1 MTKRN
6 IRYGLDDRLPTPIIV
21 PAGFQHVLT
30 LLGPAVVM
38 TPGKIGF
45 LFHASTLPWVWRPRF
60 RGTVSLD

>member
-45 LFHASTLPWVWRPRF
+45 LFHASTLPWVW
-60 RGTVSLD
+60 